1 MGLGLRAVFAAALG
15 LALAS
20 PAAPAQSLQDLL
32 QDPAQKR
39 AFQRALYQLFM
50 DEPQLLVPPSL
61 PGPHSFAAHAA
72 RDKAVLKG
80 LGPQLFAPLF
90 APGAAAIGPKD
101 APVKL
106 AVLMGAPCPSCPK
119 ARAEL
124 GALAQAGAVRI
135 YTHDPANSRK
145 LAAQLGLDTGP
156 TAQWPVYVF
165 HDMVVRGHVP
175 PIVLDRY
182 IEKRAARP

>member
-1 MGLGLRAVFAAALG
+1 MGHGLRAVFAAALG

-20 PAAPAQSLQDLL
+20 PAAPAQSLQELL

-39 AFQRALYQLFM
+39 AFQRALHQLFM

-61 PGPHSFAAHAA
+61 PAPRSFAAHAA
-72 RDKAVLKG
+72 RDKALLKG
-80 LGPQLFAPLF
+80 LGPQLFAP
-90 APGAAAIGPKD
+90 GAAAMGPKD

-106 AVLMGAPCPSCPK
+106 AVLMGAPCPSCPQ

-135 YTHDPANSRK
+135 YTHDPATSRK
-145 LAAQLGLDTGP
+145 LAAQLGLETGP